1 MRKLTGFWRHVVTAL
16 SVMLVLFQLY
26 TAGFGVFPDIVQRS
40 VHLFFV
46 LTMLFLLMP
55 ANKKKKTDTVPWYDV
70 VLSMICMVC
79 TGYMI
84 LIYEK
89 ILWDPSQW
97 INSFDKICAVLLTI
111 LILEGSRRAVGLTFP
126 IMAAFFL
133 FYAAFGQIFPGLWA
147 HKNFSFN
154 QIFQNLYHTTNGIWG
169 QMVGLSAGMLA
180 MFGIFGAILSVTGG
194 SQTFIRLAQKMTGK
208 AVGGPGKVALI
219 ASGLFG
225 MVSGSAMA
233 NVVSTGTFT
242 IPMMK
247 DAGYSKEWSAA
258 ISAVGST
265 GGQIM
270 PPIMGAGAFIM
281 AQLIGLSYLT
291 IAKAAIVPALLYYMG
306 AFVALHYLSKRLKI
320 FGEGCKEKIRVI
332 EFAIIFVPLAVFIA
346 FLAVG
351 YTVTKAAFYATVV
364 SVIVTVFSFAMAT
377 KNPAQ
382 TAKQA
387 GGLCMKVAK
396 SGAESILS
404 MAGLLAGAQIS
415 IALIS
420 QTGFGVKLSS
430 LIMSLGGNYLFLCLL
445 LSMVVCFILG
455 MGLPPT
461 AAYVLAA
468 AILAPALISL
478 GLDPLV
484 AHLFVF
490 YFANFGA
497 ITPPVCAA
505 VFLSSGIAESNW
517 LKTGGLS
524 VMIAI
529 PAFVV
534 PFTFAYNDALMLS
547 GSLMDI
553 VLGVITSAVGVYFIG
568 LAIAGFMKREMSI
581 IPRALMFV
589 GGIAMIVPH
598 MMVSLI
604 GLALC
609 VVAFVVSAGNK
620 KQLKEA

>member
-1 MRKLTGFWRHVVTAL
+1 MRKLTGFWRHVVTGL
-16 SVMLVLFQLY
+16 SIILVIFQMY

-55 ANKKKKTDTVPWYDV
+55 AKKGNKSGTVPWYDV
-70 VLSMICMVC
+70 VLSLICMVC

-84 LIYEK
+84 MIYEK

-97 INSFDKICAVLLTI
+97 INSFDKLCAVVLTI
-111 LILEGSRRAVGLTFP
+111 LILEASRRAVGLTFP
-126 IMAAFFL
+126 IMAVFFL
-133 FYAAFGQIFPGLWA
+133 IYAAFGEIFPSMWA
-147 HKNFSFN
+147 HKNFTFN

-194 SQTFIRLAQKMTGK
+194 SQTFIKLAQKLTGK
-208 AVGGPGKVALI
+208 TVGGPGKVALI
-219 ASGLFG
+219 SSGLFG
-225 MVSGSAMA
+225 MISGSAMA
-233 NVVSTGTFT
+233 NVVATGTFT

-281 AQLIGLSYLT
+281 AQLTGLAYLT
-291 IAKAAIVPALLYYMG
+291 IAKSAIVPALLYYMG

-320 FGEGCKEKIRVI
+320 FGEGCKEKIGII
-332 EFAIIFVPLAVFIA
+332 EAAIIFIPLAVFIA
-346 FLAVG
+346 FLAIG
-351 YTVTKAAFYATVV
+351 YTVTKAAFYATVI
-364 SVIVTVFSFAMAT
+364 SVFVMAISFYLLY
-377 KNPAQ
+377 KN
-382 TAKQA
+382 A
-387 GGLCMKVAK
+387 GQVVRETGSLCLKVAT

-430 LIMSLGGNYLFLCLL
+430 LIVGLGGSRLFLCLL

-468 AILAPALISL
+468 AILAPALITL
-478 GLDPLV
+478 GLSPLV

-490 YFANFGA
+490 YFSTIGA

-505 VFLSSGIAESNW
+505 VFLSSSIAESNW
-517 LKTGGLS
+517 MKTGGLS
-524 VMIAI
+524 VMLAI
-529 PAFVV
+529 PAFIV
-534 PFTFAYNDALMLS
+534 PFTFVYNDALMLS
-547 GSLMDI
+547 GPAAGV
-553 VLGVITSAVGVYFIG
+553 VLGVVTGAIGVFFIG
-568 LAIAGFMKREMSI
+568 MSIAGYTIREMGI
-581 IPRALMFV
+581 FPRLMMFA
-589 GGIAMIVPH
+589 GGVCMIVPY
-598 MMVSLI
+598 MMISII
-604 GLALC
+604 GLI
-609 VVAFVVSAGNK
+609 VSIVSYIIASGWK
-620 KQLKEA
+620 RKVEVS

>member
-233 NVVSTGTFT
+233 NVVATGTFT

-415 IALIS
+415 IALIDDEES
-420 QTGFGVKLSS
+420 VVKYLRKRLERRGYHVDGYTDPEEALEDMVNGRIHWNAVIVDYMMPGIKGTALAQRMKKLQPYLCVIMITGLVDREALELRQDGQIDNI
-430 LIMSLGGNYLFLCLL
+430 LIKPVNFEEL
-445 LSMVVCFILG
+445 V
-455 MGLPPT
+455 
-461 AAYVLAA
+461 A
-468 AILAPALISL
+468 AIDK
-478 GLDPLV
+478 GYRRQLD
-484 AHLFVF
+484 
-490 YFANFGA
+490 
-497 ITPPVCAA
+497 
-505 VFLSSGIAESNW
+505 
-517 LKTGGLS
+517 
-524 VMIAI
+524 MIE
-529 PAFVV
+529 
-534 PFTFAYNDALMLS
+534 Y
-547 GSLMDI
+547 
-553 VLGVITSAVGVYFIG
+553 
-568 LAIAGFMKREMSI
+568 
-581 IPRALMFV
+581 
-589 GGIAMIVPH
+589 
-598 MMVSLI
+598 
-604 GLALC
+604 
-609 VVAFVVSAGNK
+609 
-620 KQLKEA
+620 